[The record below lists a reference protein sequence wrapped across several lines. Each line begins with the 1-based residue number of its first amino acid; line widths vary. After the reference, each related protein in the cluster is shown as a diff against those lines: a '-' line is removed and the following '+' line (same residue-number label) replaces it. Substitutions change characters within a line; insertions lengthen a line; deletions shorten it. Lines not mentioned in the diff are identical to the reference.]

1 MSFYT
6 VPRTPPHLP
15 ECFMEVFGTA
25 PAPELPTAL
34 SVLSFCW
41 QMQTLEEKGHSSPP
55 VKTDSCFHEKSF
67 FKKDQQLRTEVSI
80 VRIITES

>member
-6 VPRTPPHLP
+6 GPRIPPHLS

-25 PAPELPTAL
+25 LAPELPTAL
-34 SVLSFCW
+34 SVLFFGW
-41 QMQTLEEKGHSSPP
+41 QMQTLKEKGHSSPP

-67 FKKDQQLRTEVSI
+67 
-80 VRIITES
+80 